1 MFEMIK
7 HLTSIPPLTVVV
19 SVESIETLQEIRVDL
34 IDVFVVGAIQ

>member
-1 MFEMIK
+1 MFEVIK
-7 HLTSIPPLTVVV
+7 HLASIPPLTVVV